1 MEGRTM
7 KQLTVEVRKNAQDP
21 ALAEFVDAWKKV
33 EGGATVEA
41 SDRLYFRDWS
51 TFASLFTPRRV
62 ELLEALRQEPA
73 DSIRALARRLG
84 RDQKNVHADVQ
95 ALMTVGLIERDGDQL
110 TAPYTEVGAA
120 LTFAA

>member
-1 MEGRTM
+1 M
-7 KQLTVEVRKNAQDP
+7 KQLTVEVRKDAQEQ
-21 ALAEFVDAWKKV
+21 ALAEFLDAWKQLQV
-33 EGGATVEA
+33 GATVAA

-51 TFASLFTPRRV
+51 TFASLFTLRRV

-95 ALMTVGLIERDGDQL
+95 ALMTVGLVEKSGDQL
-110 TAPYTEVGAA
+110 SAPYAEIGAA
-120 LTFAA
+120 LKFAA

>member
-1 MEGRTM
+1 M
-7 KQLTVEVRKNAQDP
+7 KQLTVEVRKDARDR
-21 ALAEFVDAWKKV
+21 AVAEFIDTWKQLEAGAAV
-33 EGGATVEA
+33 EP
-41 SDRLYFRDWS
+41 SDRLYFQDWS

-95 ALMTVGLIERDGDQL
+95 ALMTVGLVERDGERL
-110 TAPYTEVGAA
+110 TAPYAEVGAA
-120 LTFAA
+120 LKFAA